1 MNLNKQLLEAN
12 LRELADINYRIK
24 RVDEKRADLIARRAT
39 VERAIAELRQSQ

>member
-24 RVDEKRADLIARRAT
+24 RVDEKGRT
-39 VERAIAELRQSQ
+39 